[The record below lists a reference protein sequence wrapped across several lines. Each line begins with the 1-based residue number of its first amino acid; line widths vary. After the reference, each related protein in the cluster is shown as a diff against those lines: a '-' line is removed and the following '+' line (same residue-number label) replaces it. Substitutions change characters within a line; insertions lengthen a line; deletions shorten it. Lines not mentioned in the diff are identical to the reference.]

1 MNIGSFFIGVLVG
14 TYFGIVIMAIFNCK
28 GDDDK

>member
-1 MNIGSFFIGVLVG
+1 MDPSSFIVGVFVG
-14 TYFGIVIMAIFNCK
+14 TYFGIVIMAIFSHK